1 MTMPRTLIFALSGLM
16 VTTAAVAA
24 DWRQFRGT
32 DATGIGAATLS
43 PDAVAN
49 LDVAWSAELTGRGL
63 SSPIIVGDKVFV
75 SSSGGYRQD
84 RLHVS
89 CFAAKDGRPLW
100 ERQFRATGRTTSH
113 PKTCVAAPTPVS
125 DGERIFALYSSDDL
139 LCLDL
144 DGNLLWTR
152 ALILDYPN
160 ASNSLG
166 MASSPLLVAGTL
178 IVPLENDSQSV
189 AVGIDPASGLTKWTI
204 ERPKRANWTSPVILP
219 GKTPAEDLVL
229 LQSSAGVS
237 AVKPATGEAM
247 WSFTNGAS
255 TIPSS
260 VVAGNTVYVPSRGI
274 TALQIADG
282 SANPEVLWQIERLA
296 PNTASPI
303 FYGDKLYV
311 LNRANVLLCVDPKNG
326 DTLWQQRLEGP
337 FSATPVAA
345 AGHLFFVSETGLTQI
360 VKLGEEKGEIVT
372 TKELGE
378 TVLGT
383 PSIAHNAVYIRSD
396 GKLWKLAGK

>member
-1 MTMPRTLIFALSGLM
+1 MFRASFLCLLM
-16 VTTAAVAA
+16 TTATAAA

-32 DATGIGAATLS
+32 DATGVGEGALS
-43 PDAVAN
+43 ADAVAH
-49 LDVAWSAELTGRGL
+49 LDVAWAADLEGRGL
-63 SSPIIVGDKVFV
+63 SSPIIVGDQVFV

-84 RLHVS
+84 RLHVA
-89 CFAAKDGRPLW
+89 CFAEKDGKQLW
-100 ERQFRATGRTTSH
+100 TRQFRATGRTTSH
-113 PKTCVAAPTPVS
+113 PKTCVAAPTPCS

-152 ALILDYPN
+152 ALMLDYPN

-178 IVPLENDSQSV
+178 VVPLENDSQSV
-189 AVGIDPASGLTKWTI
+189 AVGLDPATGLTKWTI
-204 ERPKRANWTSPVILP
+204 ERPKRANWTSPAILP
-219 GKTPAEDLVL
+219 GKTPADDLVL
-229 LQSSAGVS
+229 LQSSAGVA
-237 AVKPATGEAM
+237 AVKPATGETV
-247 WSFTNGAS
+247 WNFPNGAS

-260 VVAGNTVYVPSRGI
+260 VVAADTVYVPSRGI
-274 TALQIADG
+274 TALRVASG

-311 LNRANVLLCVDPKNG
+311 LNRANVLLCVDPKTG
-326 DTLWQQRLEGP
+326 DIEWQQRLEGP

-345 AGHLFFVSETGLTQI
+345 AGHLFFVSETGVTQV
-360 VKLGEEKGEIVT
+360 VKLGGDKGEIVT
-372 TKELGE
+372 TKDLGQ
-378 TVLGT
+378 TVLAT
-383 PSIAHNAVYIRSD
+383 PSIAHNAVYVRSD

>member
-1 MTMPRTLIFALSGLM
+1 MHRFSSTVLCFITLSSSAI
-16 VTTAAVAA
+16 AA

-32 DATGIGAATLS
+32 DTTGVAEIALS
-43 PDAVAN
+43 AEAVAG
-49 LDVAWSAELTGRGL
+49 LDVAWTADLTGRGL

-75 SSSGGYRQD
+75 TSSGGYRQD
-84 RLHVS
+84 RLHVT
-89 CFAAKDGRPLW
+89 CFAAKDGKELW
-100 ERQFRATGRTTSH
+100 SRQFRATGRTTSH
-113 PKTCVAAPTPVS
+113 PKTCVAAPTPAS

-152 ALILDYPN
+152 ALIFDYPN

-178 IVPLENDSQSV
+178 VVPLENDSQSV
-189 AVGIDPASGLTKWTI
+189 AVGIDPATGLTKWTI
-204 ERPKRANWTSPVILP
+204 ERPKRANWTSPAILP

-229 LQSSAGVS
+229 LQSSAGVA
-237 AVKPATGEAM
+237 AVKPATGETV
-247 WSFTNGAS
+247 WNFPNGAS
-255 TIPSS
+255 TIQSS
-260 VVAGNTVYVPSRGI
+260 IVANGTVYVPSKGI
-274 TALQIADG
+274 TALQIASG
-282 SANPEVLWQIERLA
+282 SANPEVLWQVERLA

-311 LNRANVLLCVDPKNG
+311 LNRANVLLCVDPKTG
-326 DTLWQQRLEGP
+326 DIEWQQRTEGP

-345 AGHLFFVSETGLTQI
+345 AGHLFFVNETGLTQI
-360 VKLGEEKGEIVT
+360 VKLGGDKGEVVM
-372 TKELGE
+372 TKDLGQ
-378 TVLGT
+378 TVLAT